1 MKKILSIVLAVII
14 AAFCMPFSSAEDNAV
29 RLYSVYGD
37 GMLFQQK
44 KEAVFAGE
52 GKPDSI
58 VEVTLSDENGT
69 VAYSDSTVNADGTFS
84 VSFTAPSGGFKEYTV
99 ILSQDGKVFETLER
113 VVFGELWLAS
123 GQSNMQYPLG
133 QAKHGYES
141 FVNGERFSEWLRV
154 LMVPPYVDSYAQI
167 GFVPDIP
174 QKDIAGA
181 QWIDGT
187 DEFIYNMSAVAFYFA
202 DEMLRELQMP
212 VGVLNAS
219 LGGSSIAS
227 WISRKK
233 IDSVPEFKEML
244 CSYGAYKESKNW
256 TADDQ
261 NVYTDISTNYN
272 HKISA
277 LANFRPVGMIWYQGE
292 SDIGYSDE
300 YYSKAMDVMQDLFT
314 ETFSYEGGKLPLIYT
329 NLAEYFYTEDGMVL
343 PDRNIAFSEIQRN
356 RPDSRATFGIYDLP
370 LTYQPLVGLI
380 HPETKKEIGER
391 MALCAKGMVY
401 GKFGSYTSA
410 TVKSTEV
417 RDGSIYVTFRNV
429 GNGLVATGDE
439 LYGFAVC
446 GADGIYVQAQAEI
459 VSADTVKVWNEEI
472 ENPVSATYA
481 YCMGNGRANL
491 ACAYEGEEPLPVNIF
506 ITDRTV
512 GKHYWTDKRWADCEN
527 RMLWHTT
534 DDKTSGF
541 YDSWT
546 ADNAQLSFSEND
558 AYKGNNGL
566 NVKAQPEGRK
576 NGFSISPV
584 LNFEVNGKI
593 ESFGDVDKDYSDY
606 SKMSFS
612 IRNNA
617 DTDITL
623 DAVKFY
629 KNPTM
634 WHAAAVEGT
643 TDTVAVI
650 PADGEWHTVT
660 LDLNRMYLHGNEG
673 GVAFTNE
680 KLRDIRDIEFCFTS
694 ENGESADISL
704 DNVTFVPSDENV
716 RNQFD
721 SDFSNAD
728 GLFEFICVIF
738 TRFFGIFAKLFR

>member
-1 MKKILSIVLAVII
+1 MKKALNIVLTLILAVC
-14 AAFCMPFSSAEDNAV
+14 CMPFSSAGDSAV
-29 RLYSVYGD
+29 RLYNVYGD

-52 GKPDSI
+52 GKPGSVI
-58 VEVTLSDENGT
+58 KVILNDENGT
-69 VAYSDSTVNADGTFS
+69 VACSESTVNADGTFS
-84 VSFTAPSGGFKEYTV
+84 VFFTAPSGAFKEYTV
-99 ILSQDGKVFETLER
+99 ILSQDGEVFETLER

-123 GQSNMQYPLG
+123 GQSNMQYPLA
-133 QAKHGYES
+133 QAKYGYDS
-141 FVNGERFSEWLRV
+141 FANGERFSEWLRV

-181 QWIDGT
+181 QWIDGSN
-187 DEFIYNMSAVAFYFA
+187 EFIYNMSAVAFYFA

-227 WISRKK
+227 WISREKV
-233 IDSVPEFKEML
+233 DSVPEFKDML
-244 CSYGAYKESKNW
+244 INYGAYKESKDW
-256 TADDQ
+256 TAKDQ
-261 NVYTDISTNYN
+261 NVYTDMGANYN

-277 LANFRPVGMIWYQGE
+277 LSNFRPVGMIWYQGE
-292 SDIGYSDE
+292 SDIGHSEE

-314 ETFSYEGGKLPLIYT
+314 ETFSYENGKFPLIYT
-329 NLAEYFYTEDGMVL
+329 NLAEYFYTEDGMIL
-343 PDRNIAFSEIQRN
+343 PDRNIAFSKIQKN

-370 LTYQPLVGLI
+370 VTYLPAAGLI
-380 HPETKKEIGER
+380 HPESKKEIGER

-401 GKFGSYTSA
+401 GKFDTYTSA
-410 TVKSTEV
+410 TVKETLIK
-417 RDGSIYVTFRNV
+417 DGSIYVTFKDV
-429 GNGLVATGDE
+429 GNGLVVTGDE
-439 LYGFAVC
+439 LNGFAVC

-459 VSADTVKVWNEEI
+459 VSADTVKIWNEEVK
-472 ENPVSATYA
+472 NPVSATYA
-481 YCMGNGRANL
+481 YCMGNGRSNL
-491 ACAYEGEEPLPVNIF
+491 ACAYDGEEPLPVSIF

-527 RMLWHTT
+527 GSLWHTT

-546 ADNAQLSFSEND
+546 AENAQISFSEND
-558 AYKGNNGL
+558 AYDGTNGL
-566 NVKAQPEGRK
+566 NIKAQPEGRE
-576 NGFSISPV
+576 NGFSVSPV
-584 LNFEVNGKI
+584 LTFERGNKS

-606 SKMSFS
+606 LKMSFNV
-612 IRNNA
+612 RNNSN
-617 DTDITL
+617 TDITL

-629 KNPTM
+629 KNSTM

-660 LDLNRMYLHGNEG
+660 LDLNRTYLHGNEG

-680 KLRDIRDIEFCFTS
+680 KLSDVRNIEFCFSS
-694 ENGESADISL
+694 ENGESVDISF
-704 DNVTFVPSDENV
+704 DNVTFIPSDENV

-721 SDFSNAD
+721 SDFGNAD
-728 GLFEFICVIF
+728 GLFEFICVIV
-738 TRFFGIFAKLFR
+738 TRFLGIFVKLFR